1 MTVVLP
7 SPLSC
12 WSRLRS
18 AVFAMTLLATASPVP
33 PVSLAAV
40 LPTRPLTQRLLHAN
54 EIPGYTP
61 VRPTVK
67 LLGLDA
73 LTSVTGR
80 TPKQLARAGFLAAAV
95 ENLRGPNP
103 IPSGFVSQS
112 SLIRFRSG
120 RQARAFLAM
129 VVKKHGSRTP
139 PGVRRGA
146 FTLPAVAGARGT
158 RLTQSR
164 SHGRL
169 IEYDVVFVAGPFE
182 YEVNVFTST
191 EAPSQASFIAAVTS
205 YYHRL
210 AGSSP

>member
-1 MTVVLP
+1 MVKRMNRV
-7 SPLSC
+7 
-12 WSRLRS
+12 S
-18 AVFAMTLLATASPVP
+18 AVFTTALLATASAAPA
-33 PVSLAAV
+33 VSLAAV
-40 LPTRPLTQRLLHAN
+40 RPTRPLTQRLLHAN

-80 TPKQLARAGFLAAAV
+80 TPKQLARARFLAAG
-95 ENLRGPNP
+95 ENLRGRSPVP
-103 IPSGFVSQS
+103 AGFVSQS
-112 SLIRFRSG
+112 SLIRFRFR
-120 RQARAFLAM
+120 RQARAFFAM

-139 PGVRRGA
+139 PGVRRRA
-146 FTLPAVAGARGT
+146 FTLTAVPGARGT

-164 SHGRL
+164 SRGRL
-169 IEYDVVFVAGPFE
+169 VEYDVLFIAGPFE

-210 AGSSP
+210 ARSSP

>member
-1 MTVVLP
+1 M
-7 SPLSC
+7 
-12 WSRLRS
+12 RS
-18 AVFAMTLLATASPVP
+18 AVFAIAPLATASTVP
-33 PVSLAAV
+33 AVSLAAAR
-40 LPTRPLTQRLLHAN
+40 PTRPLTQRLLHAN

-61 VRPTVK
+61 VRRTVK

-73 LTSVTGR
+73 LAAVTGR
-80 TPKQLARAGFLAAAV
+80 TPKQLARTGFRAAAV
-95 ENLRGPNP
+95 ENLRGQSP
-103 IPSGFVSQS
+103 IPGGFVSQS

-139 PGVRRGA
+139 PGVRRRA
-146 FTLPAVAGARGT
+146 FTLPAVPGARGT

-164 SHGRL
+164 SRGRL
-169 IEYDVVFVAGPFE
+169 VEYDVVFVADPFE